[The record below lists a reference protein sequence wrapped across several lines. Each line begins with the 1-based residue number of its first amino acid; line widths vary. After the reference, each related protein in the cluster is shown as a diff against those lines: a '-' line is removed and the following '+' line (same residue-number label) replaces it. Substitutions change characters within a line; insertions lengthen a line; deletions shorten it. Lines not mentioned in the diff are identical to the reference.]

1 MRLDEL
7 QTIESGSW
15 VGMSEDI
22 FPVDSQAASS
32 SSSSPAPLAES
43 AILNRDTTG
52 SGTPT
57 AGTTTT
63 EADVAKKIAVLQKQ
77 LDQTGSPLHF
87 SLVQASGGVAVEV
100 KDRQSNKVLMRI
112 PPEGVLR
119 VASNGKFEIGTLFDK
134 RY

>member
-32 SSSSPAPLAES
+32 SSSPAPLSES
-43 AILNRDTTG
+43 AILSSDTTG